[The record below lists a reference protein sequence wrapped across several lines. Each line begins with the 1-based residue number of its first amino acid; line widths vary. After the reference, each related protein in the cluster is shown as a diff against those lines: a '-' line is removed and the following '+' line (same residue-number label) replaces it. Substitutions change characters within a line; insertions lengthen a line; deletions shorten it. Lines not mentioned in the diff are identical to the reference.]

1 MKPDRNI
8 GKKIT
13 RKQALKIVERIGRR
27 ANKPDRKKEVWK
39 IKPYDPLKN
48 MTGETGVIMPC
59 KHGVTPPEYCDICA
73 VPFERPKKCYAPAT
87 CYCPK
92 CYAKRPPTPKPS
104 IDPKAFEKM
113 CNRLF
118 NKLQWIIFKKKG
130 YGYEQQGTDTSRKE
144 LKSALKVY
152 LKERGGK

>member
-1 MKPDRNI
+1 MKPDRKNDN
-8 GKKIT
+8 GIT
-13 RKQALKIVERIGRR
+13 H
-27 ANKPDRKKEVWK
+27 
-39 IKPYDPLKN
+39 YDPEAERKSRL
-48 MTGETGVIMPC
+48 PC
-59 KHGVTPPEYCDICA
+59 KHGVTPPEYCDLCA
-73 VPFERPKKCYAPAT
+73 VPFKRPKKCYAPSI

-118 NKLQWIIFKKKG
+118 NKLQWSIFKKKG

-152 LKERGGK
+152 LKAERER